1 MKPIVGIL
9 PLFDEKKDSYWM
21 RPGYMKGIMNAGG
34 IPVMLPFIEN
44 IEDIKQL
51 SENFDGFLFTGGPDI
66 DPTYYHEEKKE
77 NCGDLTP
84 YRDTLE
90 SQLFKEVYALNKPI
104 LGICRGHQLLNVLC
118 GGTLYQDLPSE

>member
-1 MKPIVGIL
+1 MKPIIGIL

-21 RPGYMKGIMNAGG
+21 LPGYLKGIMNAGG

-66 DPTYYHEEKKE
+66 DPAYYHEEKKE

-90 SQLFKEVYALNKPI
+90 SQLFKEV
-104 LGICRGHQLLNVLC
+104 R
-118 GGTLYQDLPSE
+118 